1 MLHKD
6 TLGGG
11 PRPPLQGPK
20 PCRQAARFRQKPKE
34 PPRVRMAASRHEL
47 RAPLRAPEVESS
59 RKKGA
64 QCQGRATPN
73 WLGQRTASRD
83 RFAPT
88 SSNDQ
93 PLPVLAAKRRERRG
107 QSMARPQRT
116 RPSGSAGVVTGRTV
130 VSASKQVGQFGVC
143 ARLTLAESW
152 NSAARTLPEP
162 IAIEAPISPMARR
175 DKERLMRM
183 RDEDCADDDC
193 ADKAISSRR
202 PRGWPSA
209 ELTDNTCKELF
220 AGAQSFVTRRLQ
232 FRADRRWIL
241 IPPR

>member
-107 QSMARPQRT
+107 RIH
-116 RPSGSAGVVTGRTV
+116 G
-130 VSASKQVGQFGVC
+130 
-143 ARLTLAESW
+143 
-152 NSAARTLPEP
+152 
-162 IAIEAPISPMARR
+162 
-175 DKERLMRM
+175 
-183 RDEDCADDDC
+183 
-193 ADKAISSRR
+193 
-202 PRGWPSA
+202 PSA
-209 ELTDNTCKELF
+209 EDPAKRVSGRRHRTHCGVGFKTGRAIRGMCAFDVGGIVGTRPPEHF
-220 AGAQSFVTRRLQ
+220 RSQSRSRR
-232 FRADRRWIL
+232 R
-241 IPPR
+241 